1 MKEVIYMPDID
12 ITTIPEDQ
20 IARVLSNLYIQGLLD
35 SDDIFDELAED
46 MP

>member
-1 MKEVIYMPDID
+1 MPDID

-20 IARVLSNLYIQGLLD
+20 IARVLSSLYIQGLLD
-35 SDDIFDELAED
+35 SDDVFDELAED